1 MKMIHVLL
9 FVICFPSMEKVYCQA
24 PPKTIKTILAD
35 DFKKLADSLQDVV
48 LVDLRTPDEV
58 KGGTIDGAMVI
69 DYFGADFDS
78 RIQKLDKSK
87 VYVLYCAG
95 GGRSGETAEIME
107 KLGFKKIYNLEGG
120 FNEWVKKK
128 MPIRKP

>member
-1 MKMIHVLL
+1 M
-9 FVICFPSMEKVYCQA
+9 
-24 PPKTIKTILAD
+24 
-35 DFKKLADSLQDVV
+35 
-48 LVDLRTPDEV
+48 
-58 KGGTIDGAMVI
+58 KGGTIDGALVI

-78 RIQKLDKSK
+78 RIHKLDKSK

-95 GGRSGETAEIME
+95 GGRSRETAEIME